1 MMKKVLRAIAVLILT
16 CSLLPS
22 CKMRPKDAVRLKAEA
37 EAGNMKSMEMLA
49 VYGDT
54 LVSASERNHYLDMLV
69 KNGNFRALSARYSEE
84 YYKSGKLSEKQWQ
97 AMYMRWMEKGARM
110 GTPDCMYRLG
120 VMYLEEQ
127 QLDSTKAMYWLGQAA
142 DSLQANARVELR
154 KAAGKLT
161 VLDAP
166 RFAFRQM
173 WDYNARGQSFL
184 NRFSN
189 ATFHF
194 MAECLRSSWKNLF
207 GPRWWQSLLLMVF
220 MFGVLIAGIVYALSR
235 RGRESISSVASG
247 IYGWINGMTLF
258 LFAKGKSAVPGI
270 LVSSDAIGQFSRQP
284 ATYGQISDICIWCSW
299 GCLII
304 IVLVYLMGLIE
315 RIKLGKLSVRSL
327 LTYTFGTVFSCVF
340 FYCLAGAISVMS
352 KVIGFFLAVCLFAFV
367 AGEDVSEEEEAR
379 RDKEWARKLE
389 EKKKLWQEE
398 ERRRKEKEREKEE
411 AERFRQMIERRK
423 KYEW

>member
-1 MMKKVLRAIAVLILT
+1 MKKVFYAIAALVLT

-22 CKMRPKDAVRLKAEA
+22 CKMRPKDAERLKAEA
-37 EAGNMKSMEMLA
+37 ETGNMKSMEMLA

-54 LVSASERNHYLDMLV
+54 LVSTTERNHYLDILA
-69 KNGNFRALSARYSEE
+69 KNGNFRALSAKYSEE

-97 AMYMRWMEKGARM
+97 SMYMRWMEKGARM

-120 VMYLEEQ
+120 VMYLENA

-142 DSLQANARVELR
+142 DSLPAGARVELR
-154 KAAGKLT
+154 KAEGKLT
-161 VLDAP
+161 VIDAP

-194 MAECLRSSWKNLF
+194 MSECLRSSWKNLF
-207 GPRWWQSLLLMVF
+207 SSRWWQSLLLMAF
-220 MFGVLIAGIVYALSR
+220 MLVVLIAGIAYALGR
-235 RGRESISSVASG
+235 RGHEAISAAASG

-284 ATYGQISDICIWCSW
+284 ATYGLISDICIWSSW
-299 GCLII
+299 CCLII
-304 IVLVYLMGLIE
+304 LVLVYLMGLVE
-315 RIKLGKLSVRSL
+315 RIKRGKLTVWSF
-327 LTYTFGTVFSCVF
+327 LTYTLGTVFSCVF
-340 FYCLAGAISVMS
+340 FYCLAGAISTMS
-352 KVIGFFLAVCLFAFV
+352 RVIGFILAASLLILM
-367 AGEDVSEEEEAR
+367 AGTEGSEEETAKWEKELAKRREEAKKWQQEEAR
-379 RDKEWARKLE
+379 RRKL
-389 EKKKLWQEE
+389 KEE
-398 ERRRKEKEREKEE
+398 EETMRKLREQRKRYERND
-411 AERFRQMIERRK
+411 
-423 KYEW
+423 